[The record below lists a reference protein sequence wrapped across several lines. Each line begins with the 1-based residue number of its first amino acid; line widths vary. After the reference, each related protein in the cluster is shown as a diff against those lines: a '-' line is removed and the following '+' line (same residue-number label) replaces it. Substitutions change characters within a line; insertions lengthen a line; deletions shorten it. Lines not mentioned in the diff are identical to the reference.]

1 MAKEVL
7 ALRDFPPFVRFELE
21 ESFRRKIFAA
31 FANQV
36 GEAELGL
43 HPETF
48 WRSVEEEFDR
58 SRHELIFGSLSGKIL
73 KTLELGPLE
82 AKELLEK
89 NPELSPYS
97 IYHALVKLKK
107 KKKLIDKKDGR
118 WELKKGQ
125 FDHLRVSD
133 LAKII
138 DLRQK
143 GCRRKNALSITDVQM
158 ATYLWPE
165 YERAADRAGIP
176 SRSASYGKYYE
187 DHFALARAVKEWAR
201 GDTNIPQWA
210 LVAIADLANVDI
222 EGREVIVNYALP
234 PGVKITPYYKGR
246 YKLPIEISADFDLI
260 ALQILMKSSASGL
273 VHPVKRKKELFK
285 RLYHTFGSFQ
295 SDRIPLSIR
304 EIIAY
309 YYYIPCCGKSS
320 VRIPDRMKER
330 WEQLSDH
337 EQIITKILVLE
348 LLFNLDY
355 RKRTYELISR
365 SKDFLE
371 DVSGIIRDLG
381 AGDMTIRKRKDR
393 PHYRSYLPKKVVI
406 KLKELKENVEIF
418 KIEKGIEFLDEK
430 ERKELIGEVKKYWD
444 ENGVNIISSLAMD
457 KGVRDLDLAR
467 ASGVTPQEVRRLLYE
482 LEDRAIITHLR
493 EETPELVEYYYYL
506 NPEGIK
512 RFLGEHKK
520 GETEEQEKI
529 KYPFPEELAFHQRR
543 RLYSGIG

>member
-1 MAKEVL
+1 MAREVL

-21 ESFRRKIFAA
+21 ESYRRKIFAA
-31 FANQV
+31 FANRV
-36 GEAELGL
+36 GEAEVGI
-43 HPETF
+43 HPEMF

-58 SRHELIFGSLSGKIL
+58 SRYELIFGSLSGTVL
-73 KTLELGPLE
+73 KTLERGPLE
-82 AKELLEK
+82 AKELLER

-97 IYHALVKLKK
+97 IYHALVKLKH
-107 KKKLIDKKDGR
+107 KKLIHKKDGR
-118 WELKKGQ
+118 WELIKGY
-125 FDHLRVSD
+125 FDHLRVSE

-165 YERAADRAGIP
+165 YERACDCAGTP
-176 SRSASYGKYYE
+176 PRSASYGKYYE

-210 LVAIADLANVDI
+210 LVAIADLAGVDS
-222 EGREVIVNYALP
+222 EEREAIVNYALP

-246 YKLPIEISADFDLI
+246 YKLPIEISADFDLL
-260 ALQILMKSSASGL
+260 ALQILMKSSESGL
-273 VHPVKRKKELFK
+273 VHPVKRKKELVK

-295 SDRIPLSIR
+295 SDRIPRCIR
-304 EIIAY
+304 EVIAY
-309 YYYIPCCGKSS
+309 YYDIPGRSKSA
-320 VRIPDRMKER
+320 VRIPERMKER
-330 WEQLSDH
+330 WKKLPDH
-337 EQIITKILVLE
+337 EQTITKILVLE

-381 AGDMTIRKRKDR
+381 VGDITIRKRKDR
-393 PHYRSYLPKKVVI
+393 PHYRSYLPKKVAN
-406 KLKELKENVEIF
+406 KLKELKENVEKS
-418 KIEKGIEFLDEK
+418 KIEKGVEFLDEP
-430 ERKELIGEVKKYWD
+430 ERKELIRGVKKLWG
-444 ENGVNIISSLAMD
+444 ENGVNIISSLAMA

-467 ASGVTPQEVRRLLYE
+467 ASGVTPQAVRRLLYE

-506 NPEGIK
+506 NPDGIK
-512 RFLGEHKK
+512 RFLGEHKM
-520 GETEEQEKI
+520 GETGEQEKVQ
-529 KYPFPEELAFHQRR
+529 YPFPEELALYQRR
-543 RLYSGIG
+543 RLYSGVG